1 MVDNDEE
8 GRRKV
13 VMHPPIIP
21 DAHTGQLWTG
31 HVPKTAGFRRL
42 MTGLFFA
49 GVATFAQLYS
59 PQGLLPLIASDLHVT
74 ADQAALLISASTIG
88 LALAVIPWSFVGD
101 RLGRKPAM
109 TISIVAACLFGL
121 GATLAPTF
129 GMILGFRILEGV
141 ALGGVPALAMAYLNE
156 EVHPAAAGQ
165 SAGTFIAGTV
175 LGGLLGRIV
184 AAPVGE
190 WYHWRIGMGVVL
202 VLAIASA
209 VCFLILT
216 PRAQKFTPTTTSA
229 RHAIT
234 SITTNLRSPVL
245 VVMYLQGMLLMGGF
259 VAVYNFLGFY
269 LLDDPFN
276 LPVTV
281 VSLVFLAYL
290 MGTVSSPWTG
300 RMAAKYRPSRVL
312 MALSGT
318 MIVAILLTLVPN
330 LWVLLAGVLVFTG
343 AFFGAHSVAS
353 GWAGAAAEGGRAQS
367 TSLYNLCYYAGSSI
381 FGWLGGIFLTRY
393 GWAGTVWM
401 TVGLTLCALAATA
414 LLYVF
419 VVRPR
424 INAAR
429 EPNSTHT

>member
-1 MVDNDEE
+1 
-8 GRRKV
+8 
-13 VMHPPIIP
+13 
-21 DAHTGQLWTG
+21 
-31 HVPKTAGFRRL
+31 

-59 PQGLLPLIASDLHVT
+59 PQGLLPLITSDMQVS

-109 TISIVAACLFGL
+109 MISIIAACVFGI

-129 GMILGFRILEGV
+129 GLILTFRVLEGV

-175 LGGLLGRIV
+175 IGGLLGRIV
-184 AAPVGE
+184 AAPLGE

-209 VCFLILT
+209 VCFLLLT
-216 PRAQKFTPTTTSA
+216 PTARKFEPTTTSW
-229 RHAIT
+229 RQAIR
-234 SITTNLRSPVL
+234 SITTNLRSAVL
-245 VVMYLQGMLLMGGF
+245 VVMYCQGMLLMGGF

-276 LPVTV
+276 LPVAV

-290 MGTVSSPWTG
+290 MGAVTSPWAG
-300 RMAAKYRPSRVL
+300 RMAAKYRPSVVL
-312 MALSGT
+312 MALTTT
-318 MIVAILLTLVPN
+318 MILAILLTLVPTV
-330 LWVLLAGVLVFTG
+330 WVVLLGVLLFTG

-367 TSLYNLCYYAGSSI
+367 TSLYNLCYYTGSSL
-381 FGWLGGIFLTRY
+381 FGWLGGIFLTNF
-393 GWAGTVWM
+393 GWAGTALM
-401 TVGLTLCALAATA
+401 TVGLTLLALAATA

-424 INAAR
+424 INAAC
-429 EPNSTHT
+429 EPNSSHR

>member
-1 MVDNDEE
+1 
-8 GRRKV
+8 
-13 VMHPPIIP
+13 MHPPSVGP
-21 DAHTGQLWTG
+21 HTGHLWLG
-31 HVPKTAGFRRL
+31 HAPKTAGFRRL

-59 PQGLLPLIASDLHVT
+59 PQGLLPLIAVDLNIT
-74 ADQAALLISASTIG
+74 PDQAALLISASTIG
-88 LALAVIPWSFVGD
+88 LAAAVIPWSFVGD

-121 GATLAPTF
+121 GATLAPSFGTILTF
-129 GMILGFRILEGV
+129 RTLEGV

-156 EVHPAAAGQ
+156 EVHPASAGQ

-175 LGGLLGRIV
+175 IGGLLGRIV

-190 WYHWRIGMGVVL
+190 WFHWRIGMGVVL
-202 VLAIASA
+202 VLAVAAAI
-209 VCFLILT
+209 CFLILT
-216 PRAQKFTPTTTSA
+216 PAARKFQPTKASWRDA
-229 RHAIT
+229 VT
-234 SITTNLRSPVL
+234 SIMTNLRSPVL
-245 VVMYLQGMLLMGGF
+245 IVMYLQGMLLMGGF

-269 LLDDPFN
+269 LLGEPFY

-281 VSLVFLAYL
+281 VSLIFLAYL
-290 MGTVSSPWTG
+290 IGTVTSPWAG
-300 RMAAKYRPSRVL
+300 SMATKYRPSRVL
-312 MALSGT
+312 MGLSVT
-318 MIVAILLTLVPN
+318 MIAGVLLTLVPTI
-330 LWVLLAGVLVFTG
+330 WIVLLGVLLFTG

-381 FGWLGGIFLTRY
+381 FGWLGGVFLTQY
-393 GWAGTVWM
+393 GWPGTALM
-401 TVGLTLCALAATA
+401 TAALTGLALLATA

-424 INAAR
+424 IKAAQGQ
-429 EPNSTHT
+429 NG

>member
-1 MVDNDEE
+1 MRVRQRDVQY
-8 GRRKV
+8 RKV
-13 VMHPPIIP
+13 VMPPP
-21 DAHTGQLWTG
+21 SPGPHTGQLWLG
-31 HVPKTAGFRRL
+31 HAPKTPGFRRL

-59 PQGLLPLIASDLHVT
+59 PQGLLPLIGVDLDIT
-74 ADQAALLISASTIG
+74 PDQAALLISASTIG
-88 LALAVIPWSFVGD
+88 LAAAVIPWSFVGD

-129 GMILGFRILEGV
+129 STILAFRIFEGI

-156 EVHPAAAGQ
+156 EVHPESAGQ

-175 LGGLLGRIV
+175 IGGLLGRIV

-190 WYHWRIGMGVVL
+190 WFHWRIGMGVVL
-202 VLAIASA
+202 ALSVASA
-209 VCFLILT
+209 ICFLVLT
-216 PRAQKFTPTTTSA
+216 PAARKFQPTTTSL
-229 RHAIT
+229 RTAIT

-245 VVMYLQGMLLMGGF
+245 IVMYLQGMLLMGGF

-269 LLDDPFN
+269 LLDEPFH
-276 LPVTV
+276 LPVSV
-281 VSLVFLAYL
+281 VSLIFLAYL
-290 MGTVSSPWTG
+290 MGTVTSPWAG
-300 RMAAKYRPSRVL
+300 RMASKYRPSRVL
-312 MALSGT
+312 MALSAT
-318 MIVAILLTLVPN
+318 MIVAILLTLIPN
-330 LWVLLAGVLVFTG
+330 IWVVLVGILVFTG

-367 TSLYNLCYYAGSSI
+367 TSLYNLCYYTGSSV
-381 FGWLGGIFLTRY
+381 FGWLGGIFLAHY
-393 GWAGTVWM
+393 GWPGTVLM
-401 TVGLTLCALAATA
+401 TAALTGLALCATA
-414 LLYVF
+414 VLYVF

-429 EPNSTHT
+429 EQNG